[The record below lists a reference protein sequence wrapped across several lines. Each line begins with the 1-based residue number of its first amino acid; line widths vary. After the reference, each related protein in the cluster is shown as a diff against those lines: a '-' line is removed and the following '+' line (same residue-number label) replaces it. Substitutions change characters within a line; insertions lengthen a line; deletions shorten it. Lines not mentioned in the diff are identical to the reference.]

1 MALVLAYGSTFC
13 CCFSRP
19 AINSGDHSSRNLS
32 STYFF
37 SGASITTLRQSCFDL
52 HRRTY
57 ALCWALRASYTPFTL
72 LRFSSS
78 LTVLTPLPNLSAIV
92 RRLFPDSRS
101 RSIRRRSL
109 SLICSY
115 VFPIYPSWGDR
126 KSTRL

>member
-1 MALVLAYGSTFC
+1 MALVLAYGSVFC
-13 CCFSRP
+13 CFLSRP
-19 AINSGDHSSRNLS
+19 AISSGDHSSVSFS
-32 STYFF
+32 STYLL

-57 ALCWALRASYTPFTL
+57 ALCCALRASYTPFTL

-78 LTVLTPLPNLSAIV
+78 LTVLTLLPNLSAIV
-92 RRLFPDSRS
+92 RRLLPDSRS

-115 VFPIYPSWGDR
+115 VFPIYPSWGV
-126 KSTRL
+126 RLQR